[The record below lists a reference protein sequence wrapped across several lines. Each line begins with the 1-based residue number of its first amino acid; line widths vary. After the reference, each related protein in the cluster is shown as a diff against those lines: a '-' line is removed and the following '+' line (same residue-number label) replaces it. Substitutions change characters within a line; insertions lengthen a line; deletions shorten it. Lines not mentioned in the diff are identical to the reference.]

1 MRGVASPKF
10 WSFFLSLHTQSA
22 VAIDAALRAA
32 KTTFLCG
39 DENRSANAGFVS
51 SKRVLLSRI
60 SKIVTKFWPTVT
72 HTIRFT
78 LAECGLPQKK
88 MIFRFIDPI
97 WAWIM
102 GASEMDPAD
111 ILWEPRTQIDN
122 NGTRLYGG
130 GVQYGEC
137 FASAYRS
144 CPAGTY
150 PMGISLHWDGT
161 NAHGVYSV
169 PIAIGVANT
178 NRETANSHTC
188 IAYMPVL
195 TGMGREF
202 DASTKAAHVR
212 HYIRQT
218 CIAAVLSVLEGA
230 ARHGVR
236 CTLSIDGL

>member
-1 MRGVASPKF
+1 MTPRYARPKLPF
-10 WSFFLSLHTQSA
+10 CVVTRTEAQTQDLYRPKGSCFHAFPKLSLNSG
-22 VAIDAALRAA
+22 R
-32 KTTFLCG
+32 
-39 DENRSANAGFVS
+39 
-51 SKRVLLSRI
+51 LSRI
-60 SKIVTKFWPTVT
+60 LSALLSLNVVYHK
-72 HTIRFT
+72 
-78 LAECGLPQKK
+78 KK